1 LGGSLRSFFLALG
14 LEVVDVEA
22 QDVAVL
28 DGVGDGVGVEL
39 LLEEVF
45 RGAHGGLGVLD
56 LLQGG
61 IGLEDGRAGEAEELR
76 LGEERFDGLVV
87 LAELRAVAFVEDED
101 DAFVLQ
107 RFEQLLVGGWPFLL
121 RCLLRL
127 LFSSSARPSFWM
139 VVTMTLS
146 A

>member
-1 LGGSLRSFFLALG
+1 
-14 LEVVDVEA
+14 VEA

-39 LLEEVF
+39 LLEEVR

-61 IGLEDGRAGEAEELR
+61 IGLEDGRAGEAEELG

-87 LAELRAVAFVEDED
+87 LAKLRAVAFVEDED

-107 RFEQLLVGGWPFLL
+107 RFELFLVGGLAVLACAACCACCFRP
-121 RCLLRL
+121 
-127 LFSSSARPSFWM
+127 ARGRASGWW
-139 VVTMTLS
+139 
-146 A
+146 